1 MKLHKLKLNSIR
13 TKLVIS
19 LFGICIIP
27 LIILGYGSNKQAKL
41 ILNEKLKTTSQQTLL
56 EMNDGINNY
65 FNGFSSMTN
74 MLSSNY
80 NFINSDKE
88 EAYSFTVAML
98 QNVKESNRDIYSV
111 YFATEDGKFEIYPNE
126 KMPYGYNPK
135 EKSWYKKALEGN
147 HQVIITLPFQD
158 AQTGKNVVAIA
169 KAVERDGNVIGVCAM
184 SVSVDTL
191 LEKIGTKKIG
201 NTGYIFISD
210 IEGKNMIVNP
220 NKDLIGSDNASK
232 QSFWQDVKT
241 QDKGFVTYE
250 DNNVK
255 RFGVYETNKA
265 TGWKL
270 VATLDEKE
278 IINDTNS
285 ILTTTSI
292 ITLVISLTSIILSL
306 LLSRGIAENIKKLKG
321 VFEKASKGDLTVSMV
336 TYTKD
341 EFMDLSNSFNEMI
354 RNISRLMENV
364 TKSSK
369 TVLETSSNLA
379 SMSQEVTASISEV
392 SKAIEDVSQ
401 GATTQSQNV
410 QNGVLEMNDLSNRLD
425 KISKNSYEMDKLSE
439 KTKELGSKGLS
450 MVDILAE
457 KSNKTKLASNE
468 VNDIVQDMNEST
480 KIINTISEKISQITE
495 QTNLLSLNASI
506 EAARAGEAGKGFAV
520 VAEEIR
526 KLAEQS
532 KTATEEIKNIIV
544 NIQEKSNTVVKA
556 IKVTEQVIN
565 EQDLSVNNTHD
576 IFNEILN
583 SIGGMINKVEEVKLS
598 VADIDKKKCRVVT
611 EIENIS
617 SISQENAAV
626 SEEVTASTEEISGA
640 MDKYTEYADEL
651 QLLAEKLNLEI
662 KRFKIN

>member
-88 EAYSFTVAML
+88 EAYSFTAAML

-425 KISKNSYEMDKLSE
+425 KISKNSYEMDKLSK

>member
-1 MKLHKLKLNSIR
+1 M
-13 TKLVIS
+13 
-19 LFGICIIP
+19 
-27 LIILGYGSNKQAKL
+27 
-41 ILNEKLKTTSQQTLL
+41 
-56 EMNDGINNY
+56 
-65 FNGFSSMTN
+65 
-74 MLSSNY
+74 
-80 NFINSDKE
+80 
-88 EAYSFTVAML
+88 
-98 QNVKESNRDIYSV
+98 
-111 YFATEDGKFEIYPNE
+111 GK
-126 KMPYGYNPK
+126 
-135 EKSWYKKALEGN
+135 
-147 HQVIITLPFQD
+147 D
-158 AQTGKNVVAIA
+158 VVAIA

-292 ITLVISLTSIILSL
+292 ITLVISLISIILSL

-425 KISKNSYEMDKLSE
+425 KISKNS
-439 KTKELGSKGLS
+439 SKP
-450 MVDILAE
+450 
-457 KSNKTKLASNE
+457 T
-468 VNDIVQDMNEST
+468 
-480 KIINTISEKISQITE
+480 
-495 QTNLLSLNASI
+495 
-506 EAARAGEAGKGFAV
+506 
-520 VAEEIR
+520 
-526 KLAEQS
+526 
-532 KTATEEIKNIIV
+532 
-544 NIQEKSNTVVKA
+544 
-556 IKVTEQVIN
+556 
-565 EQDLSVNNTHD
+565 
-576 IFNEILN
+576 
-583 SIGGMINKVEEVKLS
+583 
-598 VADIDKKKCRVVT
+598 
-611 EIENIS
+611 
-617 SISQENAAV
+617 
-626 SEEVTASTEEISGA
+626 
-640 MDKYTEYADEL
+640 
-651 QLLAEKLNLEI
+651 
-662 KRFKIN
+662 

>member
-88 EAYSFTVAML
+88 EAYSFTAAML

-425 KISKNSYEMDKLSE
+425 KISKNSYEMDKLSK

-598 VADIDKKKCRVVT
+598 VADIDKK
-611 EIENIS
+611 S
-617 SISQENAAV
+617 
-626 SEEVTASTEEISGA
+626 
-640 MDKYTEYADEL
+640 
-651 QLLAEKLNLEI
+651 AE
-662 KRFKIN
+662 

>member
-41 ILNEKLKTTSQQTLL
+41 ILTEKLKTTSQQTLL

-88 EAYSFTVAML
+88 EAYSFTAAML

-135 EKSWYKKALEGN
+135 EKNWYKKALESN

-232 QSFWQDVKT
+232 QPFWQDVKT

>member
-598 VADIDKKKCRVVT
+598 VADIDKK
-611 EIENIS
+611 S
-617 SISQENAAV
+617 
-626 SEEVTASTEEISGA
+626 
-640 MDKYTEYADEL
+640 
-651 QLLAEKLNLEI
+651 AE
-662 KRFKIN
+662 

>member
-285 ILTTTSI
+285 ILTTTSL

>member
-88 EAYSFTVAML
+88 EAYSFTAAML

-292 ITLVISLTSIILSL
+292 ITLVISLISIILSL

-480 KIINTISEKISQITE
+480 KIINTISEKISRITE

>member
-88 EAYSFTVAML
+88 EAYSFTAAML

>member
-41 ILNEKLKTTSQQTLL
+41 ILTEKLKTTSQQTLL

-88 EAYSFTVAML
+88 EAYSFTAAML

-135 EKSWYKKALEGN
+135 EKNWYKKALESN

-232 QSFWQDVKT
+232 QPFWQDVKT

-292 ITLVISLTSIILSL
+292 ITLVISLISIILSL